1 MSRVHFFATAADIAM
16 ICKIIESKLDLKILP
31 EFSVPKEEFTGEV
44 TEYQSF
50 ADIPDLGKATSS
62 IRVLNPAY
70 TLIDKAIPMSPGT
83 HHGTLHGQ
91 MMAKRYISATLNE
104 AAVTFQP
111 AGEFGDDAILLG
123 EVLNPIPSKESER
136 IVRAFRTAMK
146 KHFGVKARGAWIG
159 PEALER
165 LKAGTRVTAF
175 YDHAKPEIADVQL
188 SEIEPKEAIA
198 PRFGVLP
205 S

>member
-16 ICKIIESKLDLKILP
+16 ICQIVESKLDLKILP
-31 EFSVPKEEFTGEV
+31 EFRVPKEEFTGEV

-50 ADIPDLGKATSS
+50 ADIPSLGHASTGIFGVSQSYLLIEKE
-62 IRVLNPAY
+62 IPVL
-70 TLIDKAIPMSPGT
+70 PGT

-91 MMAKRYISATLNE
+91 IREEIYISATLNE
-104 AAVTFQP
+104 AAVEFRP
-111 AGEFGDDAILLG
+111 AGEFGGDAVLMG
-123 EVLNPIPSKESER
+123 EVMSHLASKKSER

-146 KHFGVKARGAWIG
+146 KHFGVKAGAEWIG

-198 PRFGVLP
+198 SG
-205 S
+205 